1 MHVLISDRL
10 RSVSDRASRSV
21 FESPSVNGPEKVFSS
36 SCELASADRN
46 SFAVMSVTA
55 LERSPTQ
62 PNTVSVNQEAHRYN
76 VQCCNRCTNMFDKRS
91 SATAT
96 SAACPDHF
104 ARPHAVAPA
113 FAGALAMS
121 SEKLRELPKPAI
133 SQRVMTSDHQ
143 PRSRLRWAPR
153 LPALG
158 PAGGSDGGRAHGIR
172 LRVARV

>member
-1 MHVLISDRL
+1 MSDRL

-21 FESPSVNGPEKVFSS
+21 FESPTIHGSESVFLA

-46 SFAVMSVTA
+46 SSAVMSVTV

-62 PNTVSVNQEAHRYN
+62 PNTILVLQEAHRYN

-96 SAACPDHF
+96 SAACQDHF
-104 ARPHAVAPA
+104 AQPHAVAPA

-133 SQRVMTSDHQ
+133 SQRGMTSDHQ

>member
-1 MHVLISDRL
+1 MSDRL

-21 FESPSVNGPEKVFSS
+21 FESPTIHGSESVFLA
-36 SCELASADRN
+36 SCELASADR
-46 SFAVMSVTA
+46 SSSAVMSVTV

-62 PNTVSVNQEAHRYN
+62 PNTILVLQEAHRYI
-76 VQCCNRCTNMFDKRS
+76 VQCCKRYTNIIGK
-91 SATAT
+91 T
-96 SAACPDHF
+96 SECDSHVCGLPDHF

-158 PAGGSDGGRAHGIR
+158 PAGGSDEAARMGFR